1 MANVSARII
10 HSLVFGSLLAVAA
23 CSGGNS
29 DTRQAL
35 VQVQTTMATALPKP
49 YIEDLVVESVKVEGN
64 ALVEVIRSPLGT
76 AAKTRQNPRFNELQQ
91 AEQIDL
97 LKWCLEP
104 DVRPL
109 LHTTAVLKRR
119 FVDRH
124 GGVFFEVAMPA
135 RDCPN
140 ATQDAGANA
149 TP

>member
-76 AAKTRQNPRFNELQQ
+76 AAKTRQN
-91 AEQIDL
+91 QIGRAH
-97 LKWCLEP
+97 
-104 DVRPL
+104 V
-109 LHTTAVLKRR
+109 
-119 FVDRH
+119 
-124 GGVFFEVAMPA
+124 
-135 RDCPN
+135 
-140 ATQDAGANA
+140 
-149 TP
+149 